1 MALALNI
8 INLESPILMT
18 MHNKFFVIFF
28 ALFAVINLIDFTFY
42 GQQLRYLVGA
52 VGYLFMTYGSY
63 KNKYLI
69 AFIGCVLA
77 MGSIVVKY
85 FL

>member
-1 MALALNI
+1 
-8 INLESPILMT
+8 MT

-42 GQQLRYLVGA
+42 GQHLRYLAGA
-52 VGYLFMTYGSY
+52 TGYLFMAYGSY

-69 AFIGCVLA
+69 AIIGAVLA
-77 MGSIVVKY
+77 MGSIAVKY
-85 FL
+85 IQ